1 MTKTFLN
8 YDPTWWRLYSLS
20 ASLSLSYHIHN
31 HPTWLRSYSLFWFL
45 SFSYFFLLFLFSKY
59 LNFWQKLFK
68 TMIPPGGG
76 YIHYHYHYHY
86 HIIFIIIPPGGDH
99 IHYFVLCH
107 FHISLSFFCQKILV
121 SDHIFF
127 KLWSCM
133 VEVILIIS
141 IIMRRCILI
150 IMVRIRVIIKIIKII
165 STNRIL
171 IRMMVPGKKLL
182 QSLNNDIKAQQ

>member
-1 MTKTFLN
+1 MATLH
-8 YDPTWWRLYSLS
+8 
-20 ASLSLSYHIHN
+20 ASLSTFHTPNSGI
-31 HPTWLRSYSLFWFL
+31 
-45 SFSYFFLLFLFSKY
+45 
-59 LNFWQKLFK
+59 
-68 TMIPPGGG
+68 IPPGGG
-76 YIHYHYHYHY
+76 
-86 HIIFIIIPPGGDH
+86 H
-99 IHYFVLCH
+99 IHYFDFCH
-107 FHISLSFFCQKILV
+107 FHISFSFFFQNILITDKIFFKLWSHLVEVIFIISIIIIIILYSLSSRLVEIIFIILIFCHFHFSFSFFCQNILV
-121 SDHIFF
+121 SDYIFF

-150 IMVRIRVIIKIIKII
+150 IMVRISVIIKIIKII

>member
-1 MTKTFLN
+1 MVKITVWFTV
-8 YDPTWWRLYSLS
+8 LYLHFAEEKIVTS
-20 ASLSLSYHIHN
+20 
-31 HPTWLRSYSLFWFL
+31 TTQGGLRT
-45 SFSYFFLLFLFSKY
+45 LLV
-59 LNFWQKLFK
+59 
-68 TMIPPGGG
+68 
-76 YIHYHYHYHY
+76 IHYHYHYHY